1 MSALIVTMPET
12 FTLIEFPGYGTNY
25 LALTSTSPTMQ
36 SSKLLFRTIYGN
48 TSPQISLLTI
58 PAPIITAVDAAS
70 AMILD

>member
-25 LALTSTSPTMQ
+25 LALTSTSPYQ